1 MSVNRMARRS
11 SGRGRQNER
20 MMTSKETVPPLAR
33 CSAGAARGSGNTAA
47 LQRPSRLRAIPA
59 MRCAKGTPRRPPTDI
74 FAARIGSTLHSGRWV
89 IYSASSHSAMPK
101 MLWVG
106 IANVQHLRHLS
117 LPGFAQVL
125 KAISGISRSYHTGR
139 DVMMLSSTG
148 RHCVI
153 VCTLSMSLGCDRV
166 YP

>member
-1 MSVNRMARRS
+1 MKNWNGIACH
-11 SGRGRQNER
+11 G
-20 MMTSKETVPPLAR
+20 
-33 CSAGAARGSGNTAA
+33 GAAATFTFESNT
-47 LQRPSRLRAIPA
+47 SDA
-59 MRCAKGTPRRPPTDI
+59 MRQRNAARPPTDI
-74 FAARIGSTLHSGRWV
+74 FAARIGSTLHSGRCV

-106 IANVQHLRHLS
+106 IAYVQHLRHLS

-139 DVMMLSSTG
+139 DVMILSSTG